1 MKKYSAADK
10 KKYSFG
16 NYKPNKNAKKVTYNG
31 VEYLSKI
38 QCMVLNDLDKRDL
51 EEYLNP
57 TLKKDPVK
65 ETISQE
71 IECAPAKPAEAPAKP
86 AEAPVE
92 IVKPNATSIT
102 KDTIDP
108 LSFDVL

>member
-10 KKYSFG
+10 KKYSFD

-38 QCMVLNDLDKRDL
+38 QCMVLNNLDKRDL

-57 TLKKDPVK
+57 ALKKDPVK
-65 ETISQE
+65 ETVSQ
-71 IECAPAKPAEAPAKP
+71 KVKEAPA
-86 AEAPVE
+86 ETPVE

-102 KDTIDP
+102 KDTINP

>member
-10 KKYSFG
+10 KKYSFD

-38 QCMVLNDLDKRDL
+38 QCMVLNNLDKRDL

-57 TLKKDPVK
+57 ALKKNTEAKTAPEEAMTERVD
-65 ETISQE
+65 ET
-71 IECAPAKPAEAPAKP
+71 
-86 AEAPVE
+86 PVE
-92 IVKPNATSIT
+92 DLLVAPTVTTNADSIP
-102 KDTIDP
+102 P
-108 LSFDVL
+108 LDFNVL

>member
-10 KKYSFG
+10 KKYSFD

-38 QCMVLNDLDKRDL
+38 QCMVLNNLDKRDL

-57 TLKKDPVK
+57 TLKKNTEEKTTPK
-65 ETISQE
+65 EVVTEKVELVDETPMEGVLI
-71 IECAPAKPAEAPAKP
+71 APTVTTNTDSIAPLDF
-86 AEAPVE
+86 
-92 IVKPNATSIT
+92 N
-102 KDTIDP
+102 
-108 LSFDVL
+108 VL

>member
-65 ETISQE
+65 EIISQGTE
-71 IECAPAKPAEAPAKP
+71 YSPAKT

>member
-65 ETISQE
+65 EIISQGTE
-71 IECAPAKPAEAPAKP
+71 YSPAKPAGAL
-86 AEAPVE
+86 VE
-92 IVKPNATSIT
+92 IVKPNAISIT

>member
-38 QCMVLNDLDKRDL
+38 QCMVLNDLNKRDL

-57 TLKKDPVK
+57 TLKKD
-65 ETISQE
+65 
-71 IECAPAKPAEAPAKP
+71 
-86 AEAPVE
+86 PVE